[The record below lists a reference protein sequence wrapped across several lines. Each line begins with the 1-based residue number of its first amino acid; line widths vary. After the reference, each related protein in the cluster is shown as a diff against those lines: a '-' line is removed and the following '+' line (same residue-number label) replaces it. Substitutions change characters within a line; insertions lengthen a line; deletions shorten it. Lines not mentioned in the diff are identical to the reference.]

1 MCVTEVAW
9 GCWTTHMEALVS
21 SWTFCLPVGYKLLS
35 DQPEAW
41 LEKCWL
47 RGMTH
52 AWNTYQGPSGRRIGK
67 KVVKAY
73 NKMGDTFKKRSY
85 GAFSLLPQVSRN
97 LTYNGYLFWPFSE
110 SFKPIL
116 YQNLEELAKGRILIV
131 KTWGWLAGSI
141 LLEFPPGAQ

>member
-1 MCVTEVAW
+1 M
-9 GCWTTHMEALVS
+9 
-21 SWTFCLPVGYKLLS
+21 
-35 DQPEAW
+35 
-41 LEKCWL
+41 LET
-47 RGMTH
+47 R
-52 AWNTYQGPSGRRIGK
+52 YQGPSGRRIGK

-73 NKMGDTFKKRSY
+73 KMRDVLKKRSY

-131 KTWGWLAGSI
+131 KAWG
-141 LLEFPPGAQ
+141 